1 MEDDILGM
9 AEDDVRTVE
18 FIKAYLPQEVKPK
31 FTDDDLFYFLDAIAE
46 YYSESGVLEQEGD
59 EEGYIEIDT
68 ETVAKAIAEKAKQD
82 KMGEFDIEDLIW
94 IVQADLEF
102 SETSE

>member
-1 MEDDILGM
+1 MEEDILGM

>member
-1 MEDDILGM
+1 MEEDILGM

-68 ETVAKAIAEKAKQD
+68 EAVAKAIAEKAKQD

>member
-1 MEDDILGM
+1 M

-46 YYSESGVLEQEGD
+46 YYSESGVLDQEGD

-68 ETVAKAIAEKAKQD
+68 EAVAKAIAEKAKQD

>member
-1 MEDDILGM
+1 MEEDILGM

-68 ETVAKAIAEKAKQD
+68 EAVAKAIAEKAKQD

-102 SETSE
+102 SEISE

>member
-1 MEDDILGM
+1 MEEDILGM

-68 ETVAKAIAEKAKQD
+68 EAVAKAIAEKAKQD
-82 KMGEFDIEDLIW
+82 KMGEFNIEDLIW

>member
-1 MEDDILGM
+1 MEEDILGM

-68 ETVAKAIAEKAKQD
+68 EAVAKAIAEKAKQD

-102 SETSE
+102 SETAD

>member
-1 MEDDILGM
+1 MEEDILGM

-46 YYSESGVLEQEGD
+46 YYSESGVLDQEGD

-68 ETVAKAIAEKAKQD
+68 EAVAKAIAEKAKQD

>member
-68 ETVAKAIAEKAKQD
+68 EAVAKAIAEKAKQD

>member
-1 MEDDILGM
+1 MEEDILGL

-68 ETVAKAIAEKAKQD
+68 EAVAKAIAEKAKQD

>member
-1 MEDDILGM
+1 M

-68 ETVAKAIAEKAKQD
+68 EAVAKTIAEKAKQD

>member
-1 MEDDILGM
+1 MEEDILGM

-68 ETVAKAIAEKAKQD
+68 EAVAKAIAEKAKQD
-82 KMGEFDIEDLIW
+82 KMSEFDIEDLIW